1 MLKHHQTTGTICHLR
16 PKWNSLCRHVAI
28 WGSLRSGSW
37 HPTVKGKFAL
47 VMHHEPGRSQGMLHP
62 SDRKKK
68 STKKWWLQNAQGVQ
82 KWIYGYQWLYI
93 KWIKMMAF
101 KKKWWLENDPEQSSS
116 VVRRVLNF
124 NHRKNVAS
132 MHWLRPASARCWEH
146 PEFPGSLNLVAAW

>member
-1 MLKHHQTTGTICHLR
+1 MLNHHQTTGTICHLR

-93 KWIKMMAF
+93 KWIKMMAL
-101 KKKWWLENDPEQSSS
+101 KKNDGSKTTQNNPAQWSAGSWILTTGRMSQACTDYDPHQQDAGSIQSS
-116 VVRRVLNF
+116 LG
-124 NHRKNVAS
+124 
-132 MHWLRPASARCWEH
+132 P
-146 PEFPGSLNLVAAW
+146 